1 VFCHPCT
8 FTYAYLAV
16 DVRKNGFFTDDATAA
31 AALVASDFCTLYAYM
46 SPYVSTSATKNP
58 KNPKNP
64 KNSAK
69 KLKFAKNKQK
79 KQKSQNLPKFA
90 KKNNFFQ
97 KNPKTASFAT
107 SAAFATSTAYLASLV
122 CLIVLKVFCHPSI
135 PS

>member
-58 KNPKNP
+58 KNPKN
-64 KNSAK
+64 SAK
-69 KLKFAKNKQK
+69 KLKFAKNWTWNHDSQK
-79 KQKSQNLPKFA
+79 KFEKIFHGKFSEI
-90 KKNNFFQ
+90 FFGQ
-97 KNPKTASFAT
+97 IFFGHLFYKIFP
-107 SAAFATSTAYLASLV
+107 
-122 CLIVLKVFCHPSI
+122 
-135 PS
+135 